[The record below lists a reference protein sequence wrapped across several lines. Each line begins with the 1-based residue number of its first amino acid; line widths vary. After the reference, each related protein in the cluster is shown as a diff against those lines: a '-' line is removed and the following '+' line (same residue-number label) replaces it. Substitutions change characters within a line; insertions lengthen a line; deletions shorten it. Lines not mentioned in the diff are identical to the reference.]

1 MKLISVRRAA
11 APKARV
17 VAVAMVTIGSLA
29 TGAIGMAASENPST
43 SIVTAKFTDA
53 SPLLVGNDVKLQG
66 VKVGT
71 ISSMTVDADGHADV
85 GMDLDA
91 AAMPLHTDATA
102 FVRPVSLLGERY
114 VELNRGS
121 DTAPELRRGAPIP
134 VTQTGQNADLDQVLN
149 TVDGPT
155 GESLA
160 ALVTVLGEGMQGNG
174 ANVRDT
180 VKALLPAM
188 NDTGA
193 LADVLNQ
200 QNGLL
205 NSLVDKLE
213 PVATAL
219 ADDKGRTLD
228 GLVASTQQILST
240 TAANQQSLDGAL
252 AELPATLQSARDTL
266 AQLTGTASST
276 VPTLQAIRPVTDNL
290 SQVSEELKQFASAAN
305 PALAGANPV
314 LQKAQSLLDQA
325 RPVVSTLRES
335 GPDTRALASSL
346 KPIAGELTDNI
357 NSVFEFIKGWALT
370 TNGSDGLSHYF
381 RAMVLVTPD
390 MVTGAVPGLGSNLG
404 IGGSP
409 APLVKNPSGGPV
421 DPMAPQQSGGG
432 PGVPGGLLGGA
443 GQLLGTL
450 LSPATSSDGGV
461 TGLTQHQ
468 ETGAL
473 GFLLG
478 GL

>member
-1 MKLISVRRAA
+1 MKSLSTSRTGF
-11 APKARV
+11 PKARI
-17 VAVAMVTIGSLA
+17 VAVAVVTIGCLA
-29 TGAIGMAASENPST
+29 TGAISMAASENPST
-43 SIVTAKFTDA
+43 SIVTAKFADA

-71 ISSMTVDADGHADV
+71 ISSMTVDTDGHADV

-134 VTQTGQNADLDQVLN
+134 VTQTGQNTDLDQVLN

-180 VKALLPAM
+180 IKALAPAM

-219 ADDKGRTLD
+219 AADKGKTLD

-240 TAANQQSLDGAL
+240 TAANQQALDGTL
-252 AELPATLQSARDTL
+252 AELPATLQNARDTL

-290 SQVSEELKQFASAAN
+290 TQISAELKQFASAAN

-314 LQKAQSLLDQA
+314 LEKAQSLLDQA
-325 RPVVSTLRES
+325 RPVVSTLRQS

-357 NSVFEFIKGWALT
+357 NGVFEFIKNWALA
-370 TNGSDGLSHYF
+370 TNGSDGLSHYL
-381 RAMVLVTPD
+381 RVGLVITPE
-390 MVTGAVPGLGSNLG
+390 MLTGAVPGLGSNLG

-409 APLVKNPSGGPV
+409 APLAKNPSGKPV
-421 DPMAPQQSGGG
+421 DPMSPQQPGGG
-432 PGVPGGLLGGA
+432 PAQPGGLLGGA

-450 LSPATSSDGGV
+450 LSPKTSADGGV